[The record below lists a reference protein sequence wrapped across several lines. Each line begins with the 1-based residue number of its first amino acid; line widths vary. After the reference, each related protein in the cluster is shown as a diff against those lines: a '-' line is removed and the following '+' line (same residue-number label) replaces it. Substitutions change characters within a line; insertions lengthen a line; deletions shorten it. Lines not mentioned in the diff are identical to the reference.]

1 METNYLCF
9 NCFKLFTKGKSC
21 GCSTPKTT
29 RKAKPKGKRSPRYNW
44 EIRFWTG
51 LDDVRFFEP
60 TAAGVEEAKQ
70 DFLEVIEEHQNRLAT
85 DSLTGY
91 EYAPCFDLKRY
102 CNRGGDWVE
111 FDLDE
116 KGVAKRVLKQTLVL
130 QSFVDEHKT
139 VLEIIQDQIE
149 AVFNND

>member
-9 NCFKLFTKGKSC
+9 NCFKLFTKSKPC
-21 GCSTPKTT
+21 LCSIPKTT
-29 RKAKPKGKRSPRYNW
+29 RKAKAKRSPRYDW

-60 TAAGVEEAKQ
+60 TAAGVEKAKQ

-91 EYAPCFDLKRY
+91 EYAPSFDLKRH

-149 AVFNND
+149 AVLKND